1 MKTLKAMRENS
12 ALGIR
17 DLASAAGISPNTL
30 FRAEKGLP
38 VRPSSKRK
46 ICKALKCRPEDI
58 EW

>member
-1 MKTLKAMRENS
+1 MKTIKAIREDR

-30 FRAEKGLP
+30 FRAENGLS